1 MTCCYGDGETWQ
13 FNYRWCSPTAVVEN
27 KLCLLLTSK
36 WEAFTVVTGRTHN
49 ITGRT
54 LGQLLATLGH
64 MKVYIMSLASSRHLT
79 ILYTTTVIEV
89 LQVWNMT

>member
-1 MTCCYGDGETWQ
+1 MTCCYGDGENLAGGAALLHAVGRTS
-13 FNYRWCSPTAVVEN
+13 CS
-27 KLCLLLTSK
+27 LLTTSK

-79 ILYTTTVIEV
+79 ILYTTIVIEV